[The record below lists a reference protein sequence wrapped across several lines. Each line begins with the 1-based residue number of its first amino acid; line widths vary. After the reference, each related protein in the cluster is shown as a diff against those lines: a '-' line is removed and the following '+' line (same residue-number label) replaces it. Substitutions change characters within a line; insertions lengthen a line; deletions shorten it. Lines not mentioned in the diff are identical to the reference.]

1 MIFPALAFVTVFT
14 AAILWLF
21 GFTPADGSI
30 FGVLFSSGS
39 GSEIFGA
46 VLRALGN
53 SVNLFADLFG
63 ALATIVSVVAV
74 GAGLYYNRDE
84 PLYGG
89 LGVLIFKMLGL
100 YSIVSYSG
108 IPEGLVPLVTIF
120 IGLYNFIFVMSF
132 INWIRGKGE

>member
-1 MIFPALAFVTVFT
+1 MIFPALAFVVIF
-14 AAILWLF
+14 ASAIMWLF

-30 FGVLFSSGS
+30 FGVIFSSGS
-39 GSEIFGA
+39 GTEIFSA
-46 VLRALGN
+46 VLTALGN

-100 YSIVSYSG
+100 YSIASYSG
-108 IPEGLVPLVTIF
+108 IPEGLEPLVTVG
-120 IGLYNFIFVMSF
+120 IGLFNAIFVMSF